1 MTSDVAASTTVV
13 ARHLLWKMP
22 RRLGGALN
30 YKYLMLTRMGEA
42 LFRYIEPVGL
52 ERVLHGPAKPVRDA
66 MLKTVQTVAARQ
78 LRLKDLNLVPAGSF
92 ERIARS
98 TVSLTT
104 DGFYE
109 RVRSGAIDVRR
120 DTTIAQLRADD
131 GRPSAELSDGT
142 VVAADLVICGT
153 GFRQQVDFLPAEVQ
167 ERITDDRGNF
177 ALYRQI
183 QPVGFPA
190 LSFSGYNSSF
200 FSPLSAEVAALWIA
214 ARLKGDLDLPSEDE
228 QRTHIETRL
237 RWMEER
243 TEGRHARGTN
253 VIPFSMHNIDEM
265 LSDLRLNVS
274 PLTRAKQW
282 LLPVD
287 PSDYRAVTSALLARL
302 ASPDRAA
309 SRQEAVT
316 RA

>member
-1 MTSDVAASTTVV
+1 
-13 ARHLLWKMP
+13 
-22 RRLGGALN
+22 
-30 YKYLMLTRMGEA
+30 
-42 LFRYIEPVGL
+42 
-52 ERVLHGPAKPVRDA
+52 
-66 MLKTVQTVAARQ
+66 
-78 LRLKDLNLVPAGSF
+78 
-92 ERIARS
+92 
-98 TVSLTT
+98 
-104 DGFYE
+104 
-109 RVRSGAIDVRR
+109 
-120 DTTIAQLRADD
+120 
-131 GRPSAELSDGT
+131 
-142 VVAADLVICGT
+142 
-153 GFRQQVDFLPAEVQ
+153 
-167 ERITDDRGNF
+167 
-177 ALYRQI
+177 
-183 QPVGFPA
+183 
-190 LSFSGYNSSF
+190 
-200 FSPLSAEVAALWIA
+200 VAALWIA

-302 ASPDRAA
+302 ASPDRAG